1 MTPIKKPLY
10 KITTTLLNSWNY
22 IYQAKPQ
29 YQQDAYDSFV
39 KYLNRI
45 KEPPNYFMKRGL
57 DFEELCYNGQV
68 PIISDVVRDG
78 AFQVYAEKDIEV
90 DGYSIRM
97 LGYLDALKEGV
108 IYDIKR
114 VNQYDLQKYFTSY
127 QHHIYF
133 NLVPEA
139 TNFVYLIGAGSG
151 DNNKVNVFFEEYT
164 RQEMIDI
171 KGVIRNF
178 FQFLDENDLTQT
190 YIEHWKIDE
199 IIINNEGEK

>member
-10 KITTTLLNSWNY
+10 KITATLLNSWNY
-22 IYQAKPQ
+22 IYQAKPE
-29 YQQDAYDSFV
+29 YQKDAFESFL
-39 KYLNRI
+39 KTLQRI
-45 KEPPNYFMKRGL
+45 KEPPNFFMKRGL
-57 DFEELCYNGQV
+57 EFEDACYNGEV
-68 PIISDVVRDG
+68 PIISDIVRGG

-97 LGYLDALKEGV
+97 LGYLDALKEGT

-114 VNQYDLQKYFTSY
+114 VNRYDLQKYFSSY

-133 NLVPEA
+133 ELVPEA
-139 TNFVYLIGAGSG
+139 TDFVYLIGSGSG
-151 DNNKVNVFFEEYT
+151 VNVNVYFEQYT

-171 KGVIRNF
+171 KGVIHNF

-190 YIEHWKIDE
+190 YIENWKIDE
-199 IIINNEGEK
+199 IIINKNKE

>member
-10 KITTTLLNSWNY
+10 KITATLLNSWNY
-22 IYQAKPQ
+22 IYQAKPE
-29 YQQDAYDSFV
+29 YQKDAFESFV
-39 KYLNRI
+39 NYLNRI
-45 KEPPNYFMKRGL
+45 KEPPNFFMKRGL
-57 DFEELCYNGQV
+57 QFEEECYNGEV
-68 PIISDVVRDG
+68 PIISDIVRNG

-90 DGYSIRM
+90 DGYSIRL

-114 VNQYDLQKYFTSY
+114 VNQYDLQKYFGSY

-133 NLVPEA
+133 ELVPEA
-139 TNFVYLIGAGSG
+139 TDFVYLIGAGSG
-151 DNNKVNVFFEEYT
+151 ENVNVYFEQYT

-171 KGVIRNF
+171 KGVIHNF

-190 YIEHWKIDE
+190 YIENWKIDE
-199 IIINNEGEK
+199 IIINKK